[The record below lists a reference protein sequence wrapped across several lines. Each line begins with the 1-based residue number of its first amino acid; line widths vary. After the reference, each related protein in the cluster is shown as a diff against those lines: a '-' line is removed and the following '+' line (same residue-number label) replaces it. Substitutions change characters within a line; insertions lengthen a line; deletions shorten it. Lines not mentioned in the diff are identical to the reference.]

1 MAYICT
7 ITAATKRADNNIG
20 DVVSIQDVAP
30 NEKERTLFS
39 VTELKGT
46 AAEVYAQMQAALPE
60 RKMVWLDGTEYK
72 EIVKEPLYPA
82 KYSAGVFTHTYADK
96 HENTTAIATKTAKV
110 AKA

>member
-7 ITAATKRADNNIG
+7 ITTATKRDDNSIG
-20 DVVSIQDVAP
+20 DVVSIQDIPP
-30 NEKERTLFS
+30 NEKERTLFG
-39 VTELKGT
+39 VTEVKGT

-82 KYSAGVFTHTYADK
+82 KYAGGVFAHTYADK
-96 HENTTAIATKTAKV
+96 PENATAIATKTIKV